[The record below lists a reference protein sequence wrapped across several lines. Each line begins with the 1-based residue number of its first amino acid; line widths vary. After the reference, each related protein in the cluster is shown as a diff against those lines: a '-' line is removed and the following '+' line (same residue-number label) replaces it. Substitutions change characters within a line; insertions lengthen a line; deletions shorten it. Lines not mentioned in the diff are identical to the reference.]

1 MKNVKKNVPFCF
13 LLSGEYPEVKSGA
26 TVGNLE
32 DPGTSL

>member
-1 MKNVKKNVPFCF
+1 MFPKQVV
-13 LLSGEYPEVKSGA
+13 SGEYPAVVSGA